1 MAEMPRVVALLPG
14 TVTLPAGPIVSVS
27 SPFRF
32 NGLGGLVGP
41 RVSVNGPLMV
51 VVSAR
56 AAWSN
61 ESAIAHRAADLT
73 AFEVA
78 LLRLASLLATIDIDD
93 NMTLIASSIKSIPAV
108 PLPLA
113 DRFSNCPRH
122 MLYGAAPSN

>member
-1 MAEMPRVVALLPG
+1 MAEMPRVVVLLPG

-27 SPFRF
+27 PPFRF
-32 NGLGGLVGP
+32 NGGLVGP

-73 AFEVA
+73 AFEDA

-93 NMTLIASSIKSIPAV
+93 NMTNCQFHRIYPSSSAPAS
-108 PLPLA
+108 
-113 DRFSNCPRH
+113 
-122 MLYGAAPSN
+122 